1 MPWSRQDWHCCR
13 YSLYNRSLLGKNIK
27 DSRKDVFSRRVFAE
41 LPVYLH
47 KKDVS
52 RQAFPSACGRAASL
66 PCRGGGLCFP
76 PPARRL
82 RHGIR
87 RSRASARP
95 ARALPAAPALTYFE
109 MAQDKY
115 GLYKDV
121 ENIFLLA
128 QGRKINALRQL
139 RERTRPKQKT
149 TRLACRSQNGYT

>member
-66 PCRGGGLCFP
+66 PCRGAGYVS
-76 PPARRL
+76 RRL
-82 RHGIR
+82 LEGFDM
-87 RSRASARP
+87 ASGA
-95 ARALPAAPALTYFE
+95 AVLLPC
-109 MAQDKY
+109 
-115 GLYKDV
+115 
-121 ENIFLLA
+121 LLA
-128 QGRKINALRQL
+128 LYLLHRR
-139 RERTRPKQKT
+139 
-149 TRLACRSQNGYT
+149 